1 MKTSNEIKKH
11 LKEKGVEIKGLKI
24 KVEKLYNFIWITLNG
39 QEREIVEKIVTEF
52 TGLKPYE
59 IHFN

>member
-39 QEREIVEKIVTEF
+39 QER
-52 TGLKPYE
+52 
-59 IHFN
+59 